1 MAPLSKRTLLSL
13 KTTYFRRY
21 GFRPFLI
28 DVDGVVTELNDPLA
42 GLVVVQQ
49 ARARG
54 LQESVQ
60 WGEPYIFPIAPGV
73 VSWVVPMVDGLTL
86 RGGIIGGEVVSK
98 DTQSDPTEAIQH
110 FVAAGL
116 SKQAASRFL
125 QKLPYWPETRI
136 PEAVMFLERTFYQM
150 SGWVPRL
157 LGENYSRAVQ
167 QRQIAQAIRI
177 LKRSR
182 KPVHY
187 PMEKERV
194 LFSLIKDG
202 NRKGA
207 RRVLNEILGAIFFRS
222 PKLLTLRGR
231 AIELLGH
238 LARTAI
244 TGNPLLES
252 LLEQDAR
259 WMEQLVEAPDFEAL
273 CMVLNQAIDDFID
286 QIYLQSRDRSNQK
299 VASILDFINRNYST
313 KISLPMLAAEA
324 GLSTFRT
331 AHLVKEVTGKT
342 VTQNIQ
348 EARINKA
355 KELLQTTAKSCTEIA
370 YEVGYGEQS
379 YFIKHFKRL
388 VGVTPTR
395 YRPR

>member
-1 MAPLSKRTLLSL
+1 
-13 KTTYFRRY
+13 
-21 GFRPFLI
+21 
-28 DVDGVVTELNDPLA
+28 
-42 GLVVVQQ
+42 
-49 ARARG
+49 
-54 LQESVQ
+54 
-60 WGEPYIFPIAPGV
+60 
-73 VSWVVPMVDGLTL
+73 
-86 RGGIIGGEVVSK
+86 
-98 DTQSDPTEAIQH
+98 
-110 FVAAGL
+110 
-116 SKQAASRFL
+116 
-125 QKLPYWPETRI
+125 
-136 PEAVMFLERTFYQM
+136 
-150 SGWVPRL
+150 
-157 LGENYSRAVQ
+157 
-167 QRQIAQAIRI
+167 
-177 LKRSR
+177 
-182 KPVHY
+182 
-187 PMEKERV
+187 MEKERV

-207 RRVLNEILGAIFFRS
+207 RKVLNEILGAIFYRS

-244 TGNPLLES
+244 AGNPLLEP
-252 LLEQDAR
+252 LLEQDTR
-259 WMEQLVEAPDFEAL
+259 WMEQLIEAPDFEAV

-299 VASILDFINRNYST
+299 VANILDFINRNYST

-355 KELLQTTAKSCTEIA
+355 KELLQTTVKSCTEIA

-395 YRPR
+395 YRRT

>member
-1 MAPLSKRTLLSL
+1 MASLSKRTLVSL

-21 GFRPFLI
+21 RFRPFLI
-28 DVDGVVTELNDPLA
+28 GNDGGVTDLNDPLA
-42 GLVVVQQ
+42 GLAAVQE

-60 WGEPYIFPIAPGV
+60 WGESYIFPIAPGV
-73 VSWVVPMVDGLTL
+73 VSWVIPMVDGLEL

-98 DTQSDPTEAIQH
+98 DTQSDPSEAIQH
-110 FVAAGL
+110 FIAAGL
-116 SKQAASRFL
+116 SEQAASRYL
-125 QKLPYWPETRI
+125 QKLAYWPETRI
-136 PEAVMFLERTFYQM
+136 PEAVMFLERIFYQM

-167 QRQIAQAIRI
+167 QRQIAEAIRV

-182 KPVHY
+182 KAVHY
-187 PMEKERV
+187 PMEKEHV
-194 LFSLIKDG
+194 LFSLIRDG

-207 RRVLNEILGAIFFRS
+207 RKVLNEILGAIFFRS
-222 PKLLTLRGR
+222 PKLPILRGR

-244 TGNPLLES
+244 SGNPLLEP
-252 LLEQDAR
+252 LLEQDTR
-259 WMEQLVEAPDFEAL
+259 WMEQLVEAPDFEGV

-286 QIYLQSRDRSNQK
+286 YIYLQSRDRSNQK
-299 VASILDFINRNYST
+299 VAYILDFINRNYSN

-342 VTQNIQ
+342 VTRNIQ

-355 KELLQTTAKSCTEIA
+355 KELLQATAKSCTEIA

-379 YFIKHFKRL
+379 YFIKHFKRM

-395 YRPR
+395 YRRR